1 MKRLAKVAWQKLRG
15 GYRLSSRAAASSKT
29 AQGGAGP
36 FQPSRSERRTAAAGR
51 YALAL
56 IARTHDPFSRS
67 TRGCEQISCSISLTS
82 ISLVGRHSNVLGISP
97 GQMRHAE
104 PSLSSTI
111 WLLSC
116 FLICI
121 ADLRAI
127 ESECCIESGSIYQ
140 GRRDASH
147 PARLLER
154 LFGRRA
160 NALTDFFANAG
171 IVLRHF
177 QNRTLSP
184 TRESLIGNCFCQ
196 GMDGLIQ
203 DFLLISGGR
212 RSYPL
217 LIVLLEARHLLD
229 GGRRRIELL
238 VRDIRRLVGEIG
250 RRRLHLS
257 VRRGNEEKPRGN

>member
-1 MKRLAKVAWQKLRG
+1 MKRLAKVSWRKLVVVTDFRRTPQPLPKLRE
-15 GYRLSSRAAASSKT
+15 
-29 AQGGAGP
+29 GGAGP

-82 ISLVGRHSNVLGISP
+82 ISVVGRHSNVLGISP

-127 ESECCIESGSIYQ
+127 ESERCMYQ
-140 GRRDASH
+140 GRCIRGAQM
-147 PARLLER
+147 PA
-154 LFGRRA
+154 
-160 NALTDFFANAG
+160 
-171 IVLRHF
+171 
-177 QNRTLSP
+177 
-184 TRESLIGNCFCQ
+184 
-196 GMDGLIQ
+196 
-203 DFLLISGGR
+203 
-212 RSYPL
+212 
-217 LIVLLEARHLLD
+217 
-229 GGRRRIELL
+229 
-238 VRDIRRLVGEIG
+238 IRREC
-250 RRRLHLS
+250 S
-257 VRRGNEEKPRGN
+257 SDY